1 MDKLILIALNRLY
14 FETGIFIIFISFFKF
29 YYFLRIN
36 GIKSSLREG
45 RLVLHN
51 RKN

>member
-1 MDKLILIALNRLY
+1 MDKLILIPLNRLY
-14 FETGIFIIFISFFKF
+14 FETDIFIISFFKF

-45 RLVLHN
+45 SLVLHN